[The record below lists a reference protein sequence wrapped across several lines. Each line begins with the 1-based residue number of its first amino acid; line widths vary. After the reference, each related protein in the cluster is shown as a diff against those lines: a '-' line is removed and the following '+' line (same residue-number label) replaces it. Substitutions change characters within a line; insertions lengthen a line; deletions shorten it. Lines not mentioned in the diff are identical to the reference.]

1 MRRRTHARACSGHDR
16 VKGAALAGLALL
28 LCARK
33 RCGAKGT
40 PKGAP
45 ETKAEPRPTK
55 PNRSKPGRWLH
66 FLTKPIR
73 RRDQAKWKKEDE
85 ERAIEE
91 AEDAKGVTPPPELSG
106 KKAACGCVTTGC
118 GTPAEKD
125 NPEGGTKEGGGEGN
139 LTSLVVKVLGAVATG
154 VGVTGAVV
162 VVGAAIFWTRFN
174 AIGIPPIQA
183 VTDIPRTELLVQG
196 AQEMVIFVL
205 IGLGA
210 ALLIALADPKGDIT
224 YGTVFVLVGLVLGAA
239 AFAIFMTT
247 LSSLLVLSLIG
258 LALLLSFATI
268 GVGFT
273 TGQHLVPLLISVFIA
288 SFVFSAAAAVL
299 IVKNQRFAQAIAI
312 HFGPN
317 KKGEYGK
324 RKGITGIY
332 VTATEKTIF
341 YARADLKE
349 AKDAGVYEVPRTDT
363 TTYAVGPLELIEDD
377 GLPRVEETAEALLN
391 SLKAD
396 AQSFA
401 PPEATTAGTSTK
413 GKMSSKRRAR

>member
-1 MRRRTHARACSGHDR
+1 MT
-16 VKGAALAGLALL
+16 
-28 LCARK
+28 
-33 RCGAKGT
+33 T
-40 PKGAP
+40 
-45 ETKAEPRPTK
+45 AEPEPTE
-55 PNRSKPGRWLH
+55 PRRSCCGKKLH
-66 FLTKPIR
+66 SLTKPIR

-91 AEDAKGVTPPPELSG
+91 AEDARGVTPPEPSG
-106 KKAACGCVTTGC
+106 EKARCGCEATAGKD
-118 GTPAEKD
+118 TPK
-125 NPEGGTKEGGGEGN
+125 GGTKEGRGEGD
-139 LTSLVVKVLGAVATG
+139 LTGLVVKVLGAVATG

-162 VVGAAIFWTRFN
+162 VVGAAIFWTRFD
-174 AIGIPPIQA
+174 AIGVPPVQA
-183 VTDIPRTELLVQG
+183 VTAIPRTELLVQG

-224 YGTVFVLVGLVLGAA
+224 YGTVLVLVGLVLGAA
-239 AFAIFMTT
+239 AFAIFKTS
-247 LSSLLVLSLIG
+247 LSTLLVLSLIV
-258 LALLLSFATI
+258 LALLLSLAAI

-288 SFVFSAAAAVL
+288 SFVFSAASAVL

-324 RKGITGIY
+324 RKGIIGIY
-332 VTATEKTIF
+332 VTATDETIF

-349 AKDAGVYEVPRTDT
+349 RKDAGVYEVPRTDT

-377 GLPRVEETAEALLN
+377 GVPEVQKTGRKLLRRLKRDAESFPPAEAT
-391 SLKAD
+391 A
-396 AQSFA
+396 
-401 PPEATTAGTSTK
+401 AGTSTK
-413 GKMSSKRRAR
+413 GQMRSKRRAH